1 MELKYVN
8 LYVVEGELFTWEGL
22 DIFKINKK
30 KIEYLYVEAP
40 KLEVGENLYLIKGK
54 SLCLIRGKYIIN
66 GGTTSE
72 VELIKYEGYGRYT
85 SLGNIEEDNLKLFMN
100 I

>member
-8 LYVVEGELFTWEGL
+8 LYAVDGELFTWEGL

-30 KIEYLYVEAP
+30 KIEYLYIEAP
-40 KLEVGENLYLIKGK
+40 KLKVGENLYLIK
-54 SLCLIRGKYIIN
+54 GKYIIN

-85 SLGNIEEDNLKLFMN
+85 SLGNIDEDTLKAFANLNYL
-100 I
+100 

>member
-1 MELKYVN
+1 MEFKYVN
-8 LYVVEGELFTWEGL
+8 LYAVGGELFTWEGL
-22 DIFKINKK
+22 DTFKINKK

-40 KLEVGENLYLIKGK
+40 KLKIGDNLYLVKD
-54 SLCLIRGKYIIN
+54 KYVIN
-66 GGTTSE
+66 GRNTSE

-85 SLGNIEEDNLKLFMN
+85 SLGNIEADTLELFIN

>member
-8 LYVVEGELFTWEGL
+8 LYAVEGELFTWEGL
-22 DIFKINKK
+22 DTFKINKK

-40 KLEVGENLYLIKGK
+40 KLEVSDKLYLVK
-54 SLCLIRGKYIIN
+54 GKYIIN

-85 SLGNIEEDNLKLFMN
+85 SLGNIEEDTLKVFTNLHCL
-100 I
+100 

>member
-8 LYVVEGELFTWEGL
+8 LYAVEGELFTWEGL

-30 KIEYLYVEAP
+30 KIEYLYIEAP
-40 KLEVGENLYLIKGK
+40 KLEVSENLYLVK
-54 SLCLIRGKYIIN
+54 GKYIIN

-85 SLGNIEEDNLKLFMN
+85 SLGNIEEDDLKVFMN
-100 I
+100 LYCL

>member
-1 MELKYVN
+1 MELKYIN
-8 LYVVEGELFTWEGL
+8 LYAVDGELFTWEGL

-30 KIEYLYVEAP
+30 KIEYLYIEAP
-40 KLEVGENLYLIKGK
+40 KLEIAENLYMVKGK
-54 SLCLIRGKYIIN
+54 YVIN

-85 SLGNIEEDNLKLFMN
+85 SLGNIEEDDLKVFTNLNYL
-100 I
+100 

>member
-8 LYVVEGELFTWEGL
+8 LYAVGGELFTWEGL

-40 KLEVGENLYLIKGK
+40 KLEVSDKLYLIKGK
-54 SLCLIRGKYIIN
+54 HVIN
-66 GGTTSE
+66 GGAVTGA
-72 VELIKYEGYGRYT
+72 ELIKYEGYGRYT
-85 SLGNIEEDNLKLFMN
+85 SLGNIEEGDLKAFANLNYL
-100 I
+100 

>member
-8 LYVVEGELFTWEGL
+8 LYAVDGELFTWEGL

-40 KLEVGENLYLIKGK
+40 KLEIGEDLYLIKG
-54 SLCLIRGKYIIN
+54 RYIIN
-66 GGTTSE
+66 GGNTLE
-72 VELIKYEGYGRYT
+72 VELVKYEGYGRYT
-85 SLGNIEEDNLKLFMN
+85 SLGSIDEDTLKVFTNLYCL
-100 I
+100 

>member
-1 MELKYVN
+1 MELKYVT
-8 LYVVEGELFTWEGL
+8 LYAIEGELFTWEGL
-22 DIFKINKK
+22 DTFKINKK

-40 KLEVGENLYLIKGK
+40 KLEVSDKLYLIKGK
-54 SLCLIRGKYIIN
+54 HVIN

-85 SLGNIEEDNLKLFMN
+85 SLGNIEEDDLKVFMN
-100 I
+100 TNYL

>member
-8 LYVVEGELFTWEGL
+8 LYAVGGELFTWEGL
-22 DIFKINKK
+22 DTFKINKK

-40 KLEVGENLYLIKGK
+40 KLEVSDKLYLIKGK
-54 SLCLIRGKYIIN
+54 HVIN

-85 SLGNIEEDNLKLFMN
+85 SLGNIEEDDLKVFMN
-100 I
+100 TNYL

>member
-8 LYVVEGELFTWEGL
+8 LYAVDGELFTWEGL

-40 KLEVGENLYLIKGK
+40 KLKVGENLYLIKGK
-54 SLCLIRGKYIIN
+54 YIIN
-66 GGTTSE
+66 GGNTLE
-72 VELIKYEGYGRYT
+72 VELVKYEGYGRYT
-85 SLGNIEEDNLKLFMN
+85 SLGNIEEDTLKAFANLNYL
-100 I
+100 